1 MKKTI
6 LLTIFYTLSFLLL
19 SFQLYSVFKEW
30 HAKNI
35 ATEYIATN
43 YKGTPQEEL
52 VGTIY
57 GRDKGTYAVS
67 VSSKSDT
74 SCSYFLQ
81 VSLTWDTKL
90 VEVIDAFEH
99 NKSEHVYCL
108 QDS

>member
-19 SFQLYSVFKEW
+19 TFQLYSVFKES

-35 ATEYIATN
+35 ATEYIATT
-43 YKGTPQEEL
+43 YKGYSQNEL
-52 VGTIY
+52 EGTIY
-57 GRDKGTYAVS
+57 SRDKGTYAMT
-67 VSSKSDT
+67 VSSKSDI

-81 VSLTWDTKL
+81 VKLTWDTKL

-99 NKSEHVYCL
+99 NQSQNEYCL
-108 QDS
+108 QNT